1 MLTYLIATEY
11 ISEKR
16 SKGEVLVFRRGYVPN
31 TSTRD
36 DVETAARGQRGS
48 IVGSPGA
55 AGSITKQTSVFH
67 WQNLCYDIKTAGGP
81 KRLLDRVDGWIKPG
95 TLTALMVSPRLSLE
109 SLAAKIRLRGTF
121 RVSRELERLRCLTRL
136 QQERPWGW

>member
-1 MLTYLIATEY
+1 MSTYLIATEY

-31 TSTRD
+31 SSRRD
-36 DVETAARGQRGS
+36 DVETVTRGQRGS
-48 IVGSPGA
+48 MVGGPGVE
-55 AGSITKQTSVFH
+55 GSITKQTSVFH

-95 TLTALMVSPRLSLE
+95 TLTALMVSPHLSLE
-109 SLAAKIRLRGTF
+109 SLVARIRLSVTF
-121 RVSRELERLRCLTRL
+121 RVSRVLERPRCLTRL